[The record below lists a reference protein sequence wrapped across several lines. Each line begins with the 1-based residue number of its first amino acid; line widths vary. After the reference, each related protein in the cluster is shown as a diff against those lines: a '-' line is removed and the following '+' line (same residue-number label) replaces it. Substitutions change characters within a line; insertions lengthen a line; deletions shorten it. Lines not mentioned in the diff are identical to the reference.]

1 MNYKEQ
7 IEIIRAACN
16 DKRIQRKPR
25 KVSTILFPL
34 PFGYRRKA
42 DEEWYTM
49 NKRPTFNFALYKYR
63 VAPENREF
71 MILRESN
78 GSLSAFYPDDIV
90 IVGKDNPPEVIK
102 VKEIRDGL

>member
-16 DKRIQRKPR
+16 DKRIQRKSR
-25 KVSTILFPL
+25 KVSI
-34 PFGYRRKA
+34 GYRRKA

>member
-16 DKRIQRKPR
+16 DKRIQRKSQDFR
-25 KVSTILFPL
+25 YSNKKVSI
-34 PFGYRRKA
+34 GYRRKA

-102 VKEIRDGL
+102 VKEIHE